1 MPDTPNTLKAQFD
14 AAAEAVKQ
22 LKKRPSDVTL
32 LQLYGLYKQAT
43 QGNVTGER
51 PGMMDF
57 VERSKYDAW
66 ARLRGKTQEVAM
78 QDYIKLV
85 EKLRAGG

>member
-1 MPDTPNTLKAQFD
+1 MSDDANALKQQFE

-43 QGNVTGER
+43 LGNVTGER

-66 ARLRGKTQEVAM
+66 ARLRGKSQAVAM
-78 QDYIKLV
+78 QEYIKLV
-85 EKLRAGG
+85 DKLRAGG